1 MLQLRCT
8 HKSSCRHLPI
18 LSVLSIPCTWPPLYR
33 YHRLPPEDHDVLP
46 PPSLPPHLYTL
57 PQRSMADQPSQD
69 VPSSLLHSE
78 GPTTVSLQL
87 ELAWP
92 LDSCSHLTSPLLL
105 PSGTHHGPGQAQ
117 VVGGHHLPAGSLGHN
132 GHLGDTFLLA
142 SLSSLPHLDFLE
154 YVSHVLPSSLPP
166 AWR

>member
-1 MLQLRCT
+1 
-8 HKSSCRHLPI
+8 
-18 LSVLSIPCTWPPLYR
+18 
-33 YHRLPPEDHDVLP
+33 
-46 PPSLPPHLYTL
+46 
-57 PQRSMADQPSQD
+57 MADQPSQD

-92 LDSCSHLTSPLLL
+92 LDSSSHLTSPLPL
-105 PSGTHHGPGQAQ
+105 PPGTHHEPGQAQ

-154 YVSHVLPSSLPP
+154 YVSQVLSSSLPP
-166 AWR
+166 AWG